1 MAENL
6 PEKFYPRDQA
16 EGLRRLVASMPA
28 EARAEDKNH
37 PLPESLEAQKIRE
50 RLKKIHKN

>member
-1 MAENL
+1 MAENS